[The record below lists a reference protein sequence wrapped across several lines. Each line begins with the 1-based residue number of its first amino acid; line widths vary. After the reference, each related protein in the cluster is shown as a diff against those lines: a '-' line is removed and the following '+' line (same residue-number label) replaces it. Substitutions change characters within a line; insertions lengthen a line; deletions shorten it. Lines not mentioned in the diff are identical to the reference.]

1 MQVNFKD
8 LQEYLAQHYA
18 QHSNGVETSLF
29 MKLVEEVGE
38 VAEVLNQRS
47 GRKSQDKDD
56 LDKELVTE
64 IADIIH
70 YVVALA
76 AINHLD
82 LTEAILKKDQAA
94 SIKYGRTMNL
104 TEFIQQKHQ

>member
-1 MQVNFKD
+1 MS
-8 LQEYLAQHYA
+8 QHYA

-56 LDKELVTE
+56 LDKELLTE

-70 YVVALA
+70 YAVALA

-82 LTEAILKKDQAA
+82 LTKTILEKDKAA
-94 SIKYGRTMNL
+94 SIKYGHTMNL

>member
-70 YVVALA
+70 YAVALA

>member
-1 MQVNFKD
+1 
-8 LQEYLAQHYA
+8 
-18 QHSNGVETSLF
+18 

-70 YVVALA
+70 YAVALA
-76 AINHLD
+76 AINNLN
-82 LTEAILKKDQAA
+82 LTKTILEKDKAA
-94 SIKYGRTMNL
+94 SIKYGHTMNL
-104 TEFIQQKHQ
+104 TEFIQNKHQ

>member
-1 MQVNFKD
+1 MQVTIED
-8 LQEYLAQHYA
+8 LQEYLTQHYTI
-18 QHSNGVETSLF
+18 HSNGIETSLL

-70 YVVALA
+70 YAVALA
-76 AINHLD
+76 AINNLD
-82 LTEAILKKDQAA
+82 LTKTILEKDKAA
-94 SIKYGRTMNL
+94 SIKYGHSMNL
-104 TEFIQQKHQ
+104 TEFIQHKHQ

>member
-1 MQVNFKD
+1 MQVTMED
-8 LQEYLAQHYA
+8 LQEYLTKHYA

-70 YVVALA
+70 YAVALA

-82 LTEAILKKDQAA
+82 LTKTILEKDKAA

>member
-1 MQVNFKD
+1 
-8 LQEYLAQHYA
+8 
-18 QHSNGVETSLF
+18 

-47 GRKSQDKDD
+47 GRKSQDKGD

-70 YVVALA
+70 YAVALA
-76 AINHLD
+76 AINNLD
-82 LTEAILKKDQAA
+82 LTKTILEKDKAA
-94 SIKYGRTMNL
+94 SIKYGHTMNL
-104 TEFIQQKHQ
+104 TEFIQNKHQ

>member
-1 MQVNFKD
+1 MQVTMED
-8 LQEYLAQHYA
+8 LQEYLTKHYA
-18 QHSNGVETSLF
+18 IHSNGIETSLF

-56 LDKELVTE
+56 LDKELLTE

-70 YVVALA
+70 YAVALA

>member
-1 MQVNFKD
+1 
-8 LQEYLAQHYA
+8 
-18 QHSNGVETSLF
+18 

-70 YVVALA
+70 YAVALA
-76 AINHLD
+76 AINNLD
-82 LTEAILKKDQAA
+82 LTKTILEKDKSA
-94 SIKYGRTMNL
+94 SIKYGHTMNL

>member
-1 MQVNFKD
+1 M
-8 LQEYLAQHYA
+8 
-18 QHSNGVETSLF
+18 
-29 MKLVEEVGE
+29 
-38 VAEVLNQRS
+38 
-47 GRKSQDKDD
+47 
-56 LDKELVTE
+56 TE

-70 YVVALA
+70 YAVALA

-82 LTEAILKKDQAA
+82 LTKTILEKDKAA

>member
-1 MQVNFKD
+1 MQVTMED

-18 QHSNGVETSLF
+18 QHSNCVETSLF

-70 YVVALA
+70 YAVALA

-82 LTEAILKKDQAA
+82 LTKTILEKDKAA

>member
-1 MQVNFKD
+1 MQVTMEE

-18 QHSNGVETSLF
+18 HHSNGVETSLF

-70 YVVALA
+70 YAVALA

-94 SIKYGRTMNL
+94 SIKYGHKRNL
-104 TEFIQQKHQ
+104 TEFIQNMHQ

>member
-1 MQVNFKD
+1 
-8 LQEYLAQHYA
+8 
-18 QHSNGVETSLF
+18 

-70 YVVALA
+70 YAVALA

-82 LTEAILKKDQAA
+82 LTKTILEKDKAA

>member
-1 MQVNFKD
+1 
-8 LQEYLAQHYA
+8 
-18 QHSNGVETSLF
+18 

-70 YVVALA
+70 YAVALA

-82 LTEAILKKDQAA
+82 LTKTILEKDKAA
-94 SIKYGRTMNL
+94 SIKYGHTMNL

>member
-1 MQVNFKD
+1 
-8 LQEYLAQHYA
+8 
-18 QHSNGVETSLF
+18 

-70 YVVALA
+70 YAVALA
-76 AINHLD
+76 AINNLD
-82 LTEAILKKDQAA
+82 LTKTILEKDKAA
-94 SIKYGRTMNL
+94 SIKYGHTMNL
-104 TEFIQQKHQ
+104 TEFIQNKHQ

>member
-1 MQVNFKD
+1 MQVTMED
-8 LQEYLAQHYA
+8 LQEYLTKHYA

-70 YVVALA
+70 YAVALA

-82 LTEAILKKDQAA
+82 LTKTILEKDKAA
-94 SIKYGRTMNL
+94 SIKYGHTMNL

>member
-1 MQVNFKD
+1 MQVTMED
-8 LQEYLAQHYA
+8 LQEYLTKHYA
-18 QHSNGVETSLF
+18 IHSNGIETSLF

-38 VAEVLNQRS
+38 VAEVINQRS

-56 LDKELVTE
+56 FDKELLTE

-70 YVVALA
+70 YAVALA

-82 LTEAILKKDQAA
+82 LTKTILEKDKAA

-104 TEFIQQKHQ
+104 TEFIQNMHQ

>member
-1 MQVNFKD
+1 MQVTMEE

-18 QHSNGVETSLF
+18 HHSNGVETSLF

-56 LDKELVTE
+56 LDKELLTE

-70 YVVALA
+70 YAVALA

>member
-1 MQVNFKD
+1 MQVTMED
-8 LQEYLAQHYA
+8 LQECLAQHYA

-70 YVVALA
+70 YAVALA

-82 LTEAILKKDQAA
+82 LTKTILEKDKAA

>member
-82 LTEAILKKDQAA
+82 LTKTILEKDKAA

>member
-1 MQVNFKD
+1 MQVNITD

-18 QHSNGVETSLF
+18 IHSNGVETSLF

-47 GRKSQDKDD
+47 GRKAKDKDD
-56 LDKELVTE
+56 LDQELATE

-70 YVVALA
+70 YAVALA
-76 AINHLD
+76 AINGLN
-82 LTEAILKKDQAA
+82 LTETILEKDKRA
-94 SIKYGRTMNL
+94 SIKYNHTTNL
-104 TEFIQQKHQ
+104 ADFIQNKLQ

>member
-70 YVVALA
+70 YAVALA

-82 LTEAILKKDQAA
+82 LTEAILKKDQAT
-94 SIKYGRTMNL
+94 SIKYGHTMNL
-104 TEFIQQKHQ
+104 TEFIQHKHQ

>member
-1 MQVNFKD
+1 
-8 LQEYLAQHYA
+8 
-18 QHSNGVETSLF
+18 

-70 YVVALA
+70 YAVALA
-76 AINHLD
+76 AINNLD
-82 LTEAILKKDQAA
+82 LTKTILEKDKAA
-94 SIKYGRTMNL
+94 SIKYGHSMNL
-104 TEFIQQKHQ
+104 TEFIQHKHQ

>member
-1 MQVNFKD
+1 
-8 LQEYLAQHYA
+8 
-18 QHSNGVETSLF
+18 

-70 YVVALA
+70 YAVALA
-76 AINHLD
+76 AINNLD
-82 LTEAILKKDQAA
+82 LTKTILEKDKAA
-94 SIKYGRTMNL
+94 SIKYGHTMNL
-104 TEFIQQKHQ
+104 TEFIQHKHQ

>member
-1 MQVNFKD
+1 MQVTIED
-8 LQEYLAQHYA
+8 LQEYLTQHYA
-18 QHSNGVETSLF
+18 IHSNVIETSLF
-29 MKLVEEVGE
+29 RKLVEEVGE

-70 YVVALA
+70 YAEALA
-76 AINHLD
+76 AINNLD
-82 LTEAILKKDQAA
+82 LTNTILEKDKAA
-94 SIKYGRTMNL
+94 SIKYGHTMNL
-104 TEFIQQKHQ
+104 TEFIQNKHQ

>member
-1 MQVNFKD
+1 MQVTMED
-8 LQEYLAQHYA
+8 LQEYLTKHYA
-18 QHSNGVETSLF
+18 IHSNGIETSLF

-70 YVVALA
+70 YAVALA

>member
-1 MQVNFKD
+1 MQVTFED
-8 LQEYLAQHYA
+8 LQEYLTQHYA
-18 QHSNGVETSLF
+18 IHSNGIETSLF

-70 YVVALA
+70 YAVALA

-94 SIKYGRTMNL
+94 SIKYGHKRNL
-104 TEFIQQKHQ
+104 TEFIQNMHQ